1 MRIWGGLL
9 AMRRRSA
16 GVVSPVR
23 MAVVGAA
30 MSRPA
35 AAASS
40 AMAERG
46 RRRFRSTAAASAFM
60 GETYRI
66 RTPGSAGEGGLA
78 TRRSTAAR
86 NAASVLPEP
95 VGAMASTF
103 SPSWMASQASACT
116 GVGASNSERNHD
128 RTAAVKR
135 PMGAG
140 DPSGVRWAMAVNHFS
155 KSTTDTVQG
164 ELMTVY
170 GIKGHI
176 LSFDE

>member
-46 RRRFRSTAAASAFM
+46 RRRFLSTSAASAFM
-60 GETYRI
+60 GET
-66 RTPGSAGEGGLA
+66 
-78 TRRSTAAR
+78 
-86 NAASVLPEP
+86 
-95 VGAMASTF
+95 
-103 SPSWMASQASACT
+103 
-116 GVGASNSERNHD
+116 
-128 RTAAVKR
+128 
-135 PMGAG
+135 
-140 DPSGVRWAMAVNHFS
+140 
-155 KSTTDTVQG
+155 
-164 ELMTVY
+164 
-170 GIKGHI
+170 
-176 LSFDE
+176 